1 MLINELKSIQLTI
14 KILQET
20 IKTVSSGSGI
30 QDNLTNCAEC
40 KPYVE
45 HHTTSGNNG
54 AWKEIRRNK
63 HSTLHS
69 KRALNCAGQQ
79 NLYIPLTKNR
89 FEPISDHQL
98 LDPPQFCA
106 HTKLKTTQRSR
117 NSAQN
122 NHRIILL
129 GDSQVRGC
137 SDKLSDI
144 LGSSYN
150 IFGITNHKAN
160 RKKITNSINLKDEF

>member
-1 MLINELKSIQLTI
+1 MST
-14 KILQET
+14 
-20 IKTVSSGSGI
+20 GSGI
-30 QDNLTNCAEC
+30 QDNLTNCAEY
-40 KPYVE
+40 KTYVE
-45 HHTTSGNNG
+45 HHTTNGNNST
-54 AWKEIRRNK
+54 WKEIRRNK
-63 HSTLHS
+63 HPTLHS
-69 KRALNCAGQQ
+69 KRTLNCAEQQ

-89 FEPISDHQL
+89 FEPISNHQL

-137 SDKLSDI
+137 SDKLSDM

-150 IFGITNHKAN
+150 IFGITKPNAN
-160 RKKITNSINLKDEF
+160 RKEITNSINLKDEI